1 MRNDLLGNVY
11 VWFRTISWWDA
22 QSRVISDVS
31 VSDMDNTPPT
41 IHILLA
47 TMEFTFYN

>member
-31 VSDMDNTPPT
+31 VSDMDNT
-41 IHILLA
+41 HIVGNHAIYFL
-47 TMEFTFYN
+47 